1 VDFLFKKVFM
11 ENNQYSQEGFNLP
24 HDVIVLPSGGK
35 YYKTK
40 KKSVKVG
47 YLTASDENILI
58 NATKNGG
65 EGLITQ
71 LVRNKMYE
79 PDLKPEDLLE
89 GDLETILIFLR
100 NSSFGPEYIF
110 NVVDPETGKQFEST
124 ILLQELNFIK
134 PEVEP
139 DENGCF
145 LTTLPK
151 SGAQVKLKPLTY
163 GETLELAKMVDNY
176 PKGLVPPA
184 ITWRLQK
191 QIVELNGSRELGTIS
206 KFLDQ
211 MPIMDSKYIRNF
223 IDKNEPRI
231 DLNREIIA
239 PSGKKVLTRITFGAE
254 FFRPFF

>member
-1 VDFLFKKVFM
+1 M

-71 LVRNKMYE
+71 LVRNKLYE

-134 PEVEP
+134 P
-139 DENGCF
+139 
-145 LTTLPK
+145 
-151 SGAQVKLKPLTY
+151 
-163 GETLELAKMVDNY
+163 
-176 PKGLVPPA
+176 
-184 ITWRLQK
+184 
-191 QIVELNGSRELGTIS
+191 
-206 KFLDQ
+206 
-211 MPIMDSKYIRNF
+211 
-223 IDKNEPRI
+223 
-231 DLNREIIA
+231 NR
-239 PSGKKVLTRITFGAE
+239 
-254 FFRPFF
+254 